1 MPAEDLHMTRRCQR
15 EIGKRVAVDGNL
27 INVRAIHGVIYL
39 TGRARLQRGA
49 TNVSLEDEMHI
60 IAQNIKWIPG
70 VRDVVVEV
78 SY

>member
-27 INVRAIHGVIYL
+27 INVRAIHGVIDL

-60 IAQNIKWIPG
+60 IAQNIKRIPG